1 MNTRLLSTP
10 LMLVLASLAGAVWAQ
25 DTGAGSAAAG
35 GDANDS
41 AFLKTAI
48 EGNIAE
54 VQIGTLAEQRTS
66 GEVQAYADMLVKEHR
81 RALDRTTSL
90 AEAMNMTIPEEPP
103 ADAQSKYARLAETPG
118 GEFERQFI
126 DTMVKN
132 HTSTIEKYRAYLE
145 NAKSGS
151 DVARYAEETLP
162 VLEKH
167 LQTAQSLQDATARGT
182 DTGNAAQQERQQDT
196 QAQDRR

>member
-1 MNTRLLSTP
+1 MNTRLLSARV
-10 LMLVLASLAGAVWAQ
+10 MLVLASFAGAASAQ
-25 DTGAGSAAAG
+25 QAGS
-35 GDANDS
+35 DANDS

-54 VQIGTLAEQRTS
+54 VQMATLAEQRTS
-66 GEVQAYADMLVKEHR
+66 GEVQAYADMLMTEHR
-81 RALDRTTSL
+81 RALDRTTTL
-90 AEAMNMTIPEEPP
+90 AEEMNVTIPEEPP
-103 ADAQSKYARLAETPG
+103 AEAQSEYTRLTKAPG
-118 GEFERQFI
+118 EEFERQFI

-132 HTSTIEKYRAYLE
+132 HESTIKKYRAYLE
-145 NAKSGS
+145 KAGSGS

-167 LQTAQSLQDATARGT
+167 LQTARSLQ
-182 DTGNAAQQERQQDT
+182 QPEDT